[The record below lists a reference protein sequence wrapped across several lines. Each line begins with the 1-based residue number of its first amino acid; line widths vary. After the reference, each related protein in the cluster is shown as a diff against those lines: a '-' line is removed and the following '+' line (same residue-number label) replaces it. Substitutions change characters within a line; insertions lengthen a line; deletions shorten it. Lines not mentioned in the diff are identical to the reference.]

1 MSQPSIGHD
10 PFVSSGGMDAYR
22 RAMARYAGAQIADLS
37 ATAMADPES
46 APVEPTGP
54 APTPIQK
61 SQARVLSESA
71 LSALGTATS
80 ESALSALGTSGRP
93 VLRADGTIDPAGLW
107 DRGRLALRLRGETA
121 RGRVPWVET
130 PDPAPLE
137 PDFKLFP
144 IRRRPFTGS
153 VAERIAR
160 ALRLLPEDFTPV
172 IDDFGRDAG
181 YEATVAR
188 LFDVLYRRWFRVQ
201 TFGMEHVPGEG
212 RALLAANHADWLVM
226 DAAMIAIAT
235 RNYHPARRP
244 LRALVDRF
252 AAKVPWWSVFLART
266 GQVLGCPENALK
278 LLERE
283 ELVLVFPE
291 GARGATKAFRD
302 RRRVMEFGH
311 GFAQLAIL
319 TRTPIIPV
327 AVEGFEE
334 LHPVIANPRKLARRI
349 GLPDFPITPTFPW
362 LGLVGLIPPP
372 VKCFI
377 QFGRPIATEGYP
389 EGAAEDE
396 EAVSRLAE
404 KVRFIVQDLYEHLR
418 ARRRS
423 LIAG

>member
-1 MSQPSIGHD
+1 
-10 PFVSSGGMDAYR
+10 
-22 RAMARYAGAQIADLS
+22 
-37 ATAMADPES
+37 
-46 APVEPTGP
+46 
-54 APTPIQK
+54 
-61 SQARVLSESA
+61 
-71 LSALGTATS
+71 
-80 ESALSALGTSGRP
+80 
-93 VLRADGTIDPAGLW
+93 
-107 DRGRLALRLRGETA
+107 
-121 RGRVPWVET
+121 
-130 PDPAPLE
+130 
-137 PDFKLFP
+137 
-144 IRRRPFTGS
+144 
-153 VAERIAR
+153 
-160 ALRLLPEDFTPV
+160 
-172 IDDFGRDAG
+172 
-181 YEATVAR
+181 
-188 LFDVLYRRWFRVQ
+188 
-201 TFGMEHVPGEG
+201 
-212 RALLAANHADWLVM
+212 
-226 DAAMIAIAT
+226 MIAVAT

-283 ELVLVFPE
+283 ELILVFPE

-302 RRRVMEFGH
+302 RRRVTEFGH
-311 GFAQLAIL
+311 GFARLAIL

-377 QFGRPIATEGYP
+377 EFGRPIATEGYP